1 MTSLAERA
9 AAAAGRAETAPADE
23 PGAAYVPPS
32 SAPETGVPLADMGQY
47 EPGDDD
53 PPMIP
58 VHLAWLRVR
67 KDVRAISKGEQYNA
81 AGTRY
86 NFRGVDT
93 TINAFAPVTLRHGV
107 NVLPVAVNAV
117 YSDAVSKGG
126 SKMRECR
133 VTVTWQVT
141 GPMGD
146 SLPLLQSAGE
156 ALDSQDK
163 GTAKAQSVAYR
174 VLLLTAGMTPTN
186 DPEPE
191 LQAIERGDAPV
202 RPAVQYLDEICHPD
216 TSAARLRQIHHELRT
231 TRQLGA
237 LVTNEIGEEEAV
249 GDMVVRIGRE
259 RAGAPDVR

>member
-9 AAAAGRAETAPADE
+9 AAAAGRTDTPASPVAELLEPTVQPPTVDPMAD
-23 PGAAYVPPS
+23 
-32 SAPETGVPLADMGQY
+32 Y

-53 PPMIP
+53 PDMVP

-67 KDVRAISKGEQYNA
+67 KDVRSIGKGELYNA

-93 TINAFAPVTLRHGV
+93 TINVFGPVTLRHGV
-107 NVLPVAVNAV
+107 NVFPVKVQAT

-133 VTVTWQVT
+133 VVVTWQVM

-163 GTAKAQSVAYR
+163 GTAKAQSVAFR
-174 VLLLTAGMTPTN
+174 VLLLTGGMTPTN

-191 LQAIERGDAPV
+191 LQTIERGEAPV
-202 RPAVQYLDEICHPD
+202 RSAASYVDEIAHPD
-216 TSAARLRQIHHELRT
+216 TSAGRLRQIHHELKQA
-231 TRQLGA
+231 RQLGA
-237 LVTNEIGEEEAV
+237 LVTNEIGDEEPI
-249 GDMVVRIGRE
+249 GDMVVRIGKE
-259 RAGAPDVR
+259 RAAGGAQ